1 MKDGLGGEITTVRYS
16 RNKNLWLFNVADDS
30 DEKLV
35 IRNGNIVWK
44 HGPCC

>member
-30 DEKLV
+30 DAKLV
-35 IRNGNIVWK
+35 IRNGKIVWK